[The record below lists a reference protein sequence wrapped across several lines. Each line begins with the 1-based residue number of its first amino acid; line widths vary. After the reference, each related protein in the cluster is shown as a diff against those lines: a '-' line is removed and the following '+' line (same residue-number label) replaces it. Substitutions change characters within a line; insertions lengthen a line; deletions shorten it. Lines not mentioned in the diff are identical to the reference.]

1 MRPGGTSAADCECVR
16 ASALHARVGLLL
28 LRVARDRDRAAFAD
42 LFRLC
47 APLCK
52 SWYLARGAIDAVAE
66 DLVQEAMVAV
76 WTLAPGCELEAEGG
90 ALAWLFRVV
99 RDEWTRAGG
108 PADRGE
114 RPAASGSTPN
124 PGPDAGMEGAERAR
138 VLMHTFRSL
147 PPDEQAVLRD
157 VFVSGL
163 SHRLVAERRGLPL
176 GTVKWRL
183 SRALKILRRD
193 MGREE

>member
-1 MRPGGTSAADCECVR
+1 M
-16 ASALHARVGLLL
+16 GLLL
-28 LRVARDRDRAAFAD
+28 LRVGRDRDRAAFAD

-52 SWYLARGAIDAVAE
+52 SWYLARGATDAVAE
-66 DLVQEAMVAV
+66 ELVQDAMAAV
-76 WTLAPGCELEAEGG
+76 WTLAPGCELGAEGG
-90 ALAWLFRVV
+90 ALAWLFRLVA
-99 RDEWTRAGG
+99 DEWIRAGS
-108 PADRGE
+108 PAARGE
-114 RPAASGSTPN
+114 GQAASGFRPD
-124 PGPDAGMEGAERAR
+124 PAPDAGMEGAERAR
-138 VLMHTFRSL
+138 VLIHTVRSL

-183 SRALKILRRD
+183 SRALRILRRD
-193 MGREE
+193 MVREE